1 MPEPPNP
8 SITPQ
13 WSPPKS
19 FEEFRLLWP
28 LSRGGMGE
36 VYLGHDTLLDR
47 PVAVK
52 FISTPVNSPALRE
65 QFMNEARAAARLQH
79 PNVVTIY
86 RVGEVDDHPVIIS
99 EFVRGQNLDALPKPV
114 PWTRAVEIGLGLA
127 RGLAAA
133 HRRGVLHRD
142 IKPGNV
148 IISNDGEVK
157 LLDFGLAEFFDADGQ
172 GADPEDLMWSQAA
185 EMASVSGQYATV
197 NMQVEDAARVMAVD
211 SPSSN
216 GSTSNPEDKEFVV
229 VVNRKHVDPS
239 SSTPEQ
245 KVLRQ
250 GPPSRSPVSVRGKM
264 PQAPAQ
270 RFPTIPPSDSEPQLG
285 PRSRVNPSASTPEA
299 QPEGRTPV
307 QLPAYRPTPRPSAPK
322 HQSRIAGTPL
332 YMAPEIWRG
341 EPVTRETDIY
351 AMGALLYELCA
362 GAPPHI
368 EVPLTELPR
377 IASEQDA
384 PPLLRVAPTVDPRFA
399 EIVDR
404 CLKRDPRRR
413 FASGDDLR
421 EALEALRP
429 REGKVSAP
437 EGNPYRG
444 LLAFE
449 AEHRSLFF
457 GRTNEIGTIIDRL
470 RTEAFVLVAADSG
483 VGKSSLCR
491 AGVLPLVTDGALGN
505 GRTWSVLLMVPGRNP
520 LVTLCELLAPLMQT
534 PGDKL
539 MEKLRN
545 EPTSLAWELRKKLG
559 DKTGVLIFIDQL
571 EELVTLA
578 DEHEVQTLG
587 AALGRLCTR
596 TPGIRMLATVRS
608 DFLARVAT
616 VPSLGDELA
625 RALYIL
631 RPMTSD
637 KIREAIVGPAHAK
650 GVRFET
656 AAMVD
661 QLTEST
667 AKTDSGLPLLQFA
680 LTELW
685 EARKGDVITEDSLA
699 KIGGVTGA
707 LARHADQVLMSLP
720 ADQRAAAR
728 RILMMLVTLEGTRA
742 RRTQEEILINPAA
755 HAAAEALVKGRLIVA
770 RDTGE
775 ALAYEVAHE
784 ALIRGWDTLKRW
796 LEEAAESRQVKGR
809 LELAASEWHRL
820 GKTRE
825 ALWSERQL
833 AELVLLDDS
842 DVTVKER
849 AFIVASRGAAQRS
862 RFIRR
867 ALIIAVPAVL
877 TVIWLGVRLESARN
891 QRNKVDLYRD
901 RGQSIFTEA
910 KKRAAEAATLRQQA
924 YTAFDAMDKDRGESL
939 WASALEA
946 GNDAEDLYTKSE
958 YSYTA
963 GLALDSTRADVR
975 SGISDVLYDMA
986 LLFEQTHQKQK
997 LPDVFARLQLYDT
1010 EGSRISKLTEPAVLD
1025 IAVEPADTEIEIGRY
1040 VLDKKQKYHLAD
1052 IHRLGATPLMG
1063 QTLPPASYLLTFRKS
1078 GHEEVRYPILVSHG
1092 ERLKIDFRVPKSGSI
1107 PAGYV
1112 YIPPGRFLFGSAA
1125 DEIIRAGTLSTV
1137 PLHTVQTQGYL
1148 ISRTEVT
1155 FGDFLHFAHTASKEE
1170 RSKLP
1175 ILSNEKNSVF
1185 LRESIPEQWALRVQ
1199 HASEITET
1207 AQDGTWLYKNR
1218 KTHSQADWKK
1228 LPLGGINAY
1237 DAQIFIDWLSSAG
1250 KLYGARFCTEHE
1262 WERAARGADSRD
1274 FPHGNRLDPH
1284 EANFD
1289 ETYGQDGKSAGP
1301 DMVGTYPDSMSP
1313 FGIMDMSGNV
1323 FEWTHSSLS
1332 KGQILVRSGAF
1343 WQPKFTANIANRS
1356 AMDSSFRDSMLGLR
1370 ICISAPSN

>member
-1 MPEPPNP
+1 
-8 SITPQ
+8 
-13 WSPPKS
+13 
-19 FEEFRLLWP
+19 
-28 LSRGGMGE
+28 MGE

-52 FISTPVNSPALRE
+52 FISTPVNSPMLRE

-114 PWTRAVEIGLGLA
+114 PWSRAVEIGLGLA

-197 NMQVEDAARVMAVD
+197 NMAVEDAARLLAID
-211 SPSSN
+211 PPAAP
-216 GSTSNPEDKEFVV
+216 GAAANPDDKEFVV
-229 VVNRKHVDPS
+229 VVNRKVVDPS

-245 KVLRQ
+245 RAVK
-250 GPPSRSPVSVRGKM
+250 PSTPHAGSGPVSVRG
-264 PQAPAQ
+264 QFGAPQ
-270 RFPTIPPSDSEPQLG
+270 RFQTIPPSEGQSG
-285 PRSRVNPSASTPEA
+285 PRSKVNPSASTPEA
-299 QPEGRTPV
+299 KDEPRLA
-307 QLPAYRPTPRPSAPK
+307 LPIDLSAYQPTPRPSGGK

-404 CLKRDPRRR
+404 CLKRDSTKR

-429 REGKVSAP
+429 RDGKIAAP

-505 GRTWSVLLMVPGRNP
+505 GRTWSVMLMVPGRNP
-520 LVTLCELLAPLMQT
+520 LLTLCELLAPIMAT
-534 PGDKL
+534 PADKL

-545 EPTSLAWELRKKLG
+545 EPTSLAWELRKRLG

-578 DEHEVQTLG
+578 DQREVETLG
-587 AALGRLCTR
+587 AALGRICAR

-631 RPMTSD
+631 RPMSGD
-637 KIREAIVGPAHAK
+637 KIREAVVGPAHAK

-685 EARKGDVITEDSLA
+685 EARRGDVITEESL
-699 KIGGVTGA
+699 KNIGGVTGA

-720 ADQRAAAR
+720 ADQRMAAR

-742 RRTQEEILINPAA
+742 RRTQDEILINPPA
-755 HAAAEALVKGRLIVA
+755 HSAAEALVKGRLIVA

-784 ALIRGWDTLKRW
+784 ALIRGWDTLKHW

-809 LELAASEWHRL
+809 LEQAAGEWHRL

-833 AELVLLDDS
+833 AELTLIEDNE
-842 DVTVKER
+842 VTTKEQ
-849 AFIVASRGAAQRS
+849 AFISASRSAAQRS
-862 RFIRR
+862 RTVKR
-867 ALIIAVPAVL
+867 ALVITVPVL
-877 TVIWLGVRLESARN
+877 LTLIWAGIRLESARN
-891 QRNKVDLYRD
+891 QRHKVDGYLN
-901 RGQSIFTEA
+901 RGQAFFTEA
-910 KKRAAEAATLRQQA
+910 KKKAVEAATLRQQSYA
-924 YTAFDAMDKDRGESL
+924 AFDGLDKDKGEAF

-946 GNDAEDLYTKSE
+946 GSDASGLYAKAE
-958 YSYTA
+958 YAFAS
-963 GLALDSTRADVR
+963 GLSLDSSRSDVR
-975 SGISDVLYDMA
+975 DGLSDVLYDMA
-986 LLFEQTHQKQK
+986 LLYEATFKKQQ
-997 LPDVFARLQLYDT
+997 LTEVVERLHLYD
-1010 EGSRISKLTEPAVLD
+1010 EQGARVAKLAAPATVE
-1025 IAVEPADTEIEIGRY
+1025 IAVEPAGAEIELAKY
-1040 VLDKKQKYHLAD
+1040 VPDKKDRYQV
-1052 IHRLGATPLMG
+1052 INRHRIG
-1063 QTLPPASYLLTFRKS
+1063 QSPIKSIELTPASYILIFKAA
-1078 GHEEVRYPILVSHG
+1078 GHSDTRYPIVAKHG
-1092 ERLKIDFRVPKSGSI
+1092 EHIKIQFQLPKSDRVP
-1107 PAGYV
+1107 PGYI
-1112 YIPPGRFLFGSAA
+1112 YIPPGRFLFGSGA
-1125 DEIIRAGTLSTV
+1125 DEMVRAGLLTTIPIHEV
-1137 PLHTVQTQGYL
+1137 KTGGYL

-1155 FGDFLHFAHTASKEE
+1155 FAQVLDFLASLSPEE
-1170 RSKLP
+1170 RAKMPLLSKDNHPVLLKEGP
-1175 ILSNEKNSVF
+1175 KQAWS
-1185 LRESIPEQWALRVQ
+1185 LRMQHGNISTESSADDE
-1199 HASEITET
+1199 
-1207 AQDGTWLYKNR
+1207 WLYKHR
-1218 KTHSQADWKK
+1218 KIRASHRWTD
-1228 LPLGGINAY
+1228 LPLSGMNVAE
-1237 DAQIFIDWLSSAG
+1237 QERFLEWLSKSG
-1250 KLYGARFCTEHE
+1250 RLPGARFCTEHE
-1262 WERAARGADSRD
+1262 WERGGRGADDRE
-1274 FPHGNRLDPH
+1274 FPHGNRLEPA

-1289 ETYGQDGKSAGP
+1289 ETYGQDGKQAGP
-1301 DMVGTYPDSMSP
+1301 DSVGSYPASESP
-1313 FGIMDMSGNV
+1313 FALLDMSGNV
-1323 FEWTHSSLS
+1323 HEW
-1332 KGQILVRSGAF
+1332 VRSSVSKDGF
-1343 WQPKFTANIANRS
+1343 VIRSGSSYNPKFTANLTNRGVIDTS
-1356 AMDSSFRDSMLGLR
+1356 YRDQYIGLR
-1370 ICISAPSN
+1370 ICLSYESN

>member
-1 MPEPPNP
+1 MPEPPNH

-86 RVGEVDDHPVIIS
+86 RVGEVDEHPVIIS

-197 NMQVEDAARVMAVD
+197 NMPVEDAARLMAVD
-211 SPSSN
+211 PPSSP
-216 GSTSNPEDKEFVV
+216 GASSEPDAKEFVV
-229 VVNRKHVDPS
+229 VVNHKAVDPS
-239 SSTPEQ
+239 STTPEQ
-245 KVLRQ
+245 HPDEKPAVIQ
-250 GPPSRSPVSVRGKM
+250 RSGPVSVRGMKSS
-264 PQAPAQ
+264 AQ
-270 RFPTIPPSDSEPQLG
+270 RFQTIPPTDSAPHMRG
-285 PRSRVNPSASTPEA
+285 KVNPSASTPEA
-299 QPEGRTPV
+299 ELDHRTP
-307 QLPAYRPTPRPSAPK
+307 LNLAAFHSTPRPSGGNR
-322 HQSRIAGTPL
+322 QSRIAGTPL

-404 CLKRDPRRR
+404 CLKRDANKR

-429 REGKVSAP
+429 RDGKVSAP

-520 LVTLCELLAPLMQT
+520 LMTLCELLASIMAT
-534 PGDKL
+534 PADKL

-545 EPTSLAWELRKKLG
+545 EPTCLAWELRKKLG

-578 DEHEVQTLG
+578 DQREVETLG
-587 AALGRLCTR
+587 AALGRLCSR
-596 TPGIRMLATVRS
+596 VPGIRMLATVRS

-631 RPMTSD
+631 RPMSGD

-685 EARKGDVITEDSLA
+685 EVRKGDVITEESLA

-720 ADQRAAAR
+720 TDQRTAAR
-728 RILMMLVTLEGTRA
+728 RILMMLVTLDSTRA

-796 LEEAAESRQVKGR
+796 LEEFAESRQVKGR
-809 LELAASEWHRL
+809 LELATVEWNRL
-820 GKTRE
+820 GKSKE

-833 AELVLLDDS
+833 AELVLVDDS
-842 DVTVKER
+842 DITTRER
-849 AFIVASRGAAQRS
+849 SFIVASRGAAQRTKLV
-862 RFIRR
+862 RR
-867 ALIIAVPAVL
+867 ALLVTVPMLLVA
-877 TVIWLGVRLESARN
+877 IWGGIKLESART
-891 QRNKVDLYRD
+891 QRQKVNSYLE
-901 RGQSIFTEA
+901 RGQSIFAEA
-910 KKRAAEAATLRQQA
+910 QKKASEAATLRQQSYA
-924 YTAFDAMDKDRGESL
+924 AFDNMDKDQGEAI
-939 WASALEA
+939 WAKALEA
-946 GNDAEDLYTKSE
+946 GSEARDLLRKAEHTLE
-958 YSYTA
+958 A
-963 GLALDSTRADVR
+963 GFALDSTRSEVR
-975 SGISDVLYDMA
+975 SALADVLYATA
-986 LLFEQTHQKQK
+986 LLSEATYYKQGFSDAFE
-997 LPDVFARLQLYDT
+997 RLQVYDADGHLT
-1010 EGSRISKLTEPAVLD
+1010 SKITEPASIEIDTQSIQASVS
-1025 IAVEPADTEIEIGRY
+1025 IARYAADKKKKLSIVEPRDIGLTP
-1040 VLDKKQKYHLAD
+1040 VTNLTLA
-1052 IHRLGATPLMG
+1052 
-1063 QTLPPASYLLTFRKS
+1063 PASYLLSVRAN
-1078 GHEEVRYPILVSHG
+1078 GYEEIHYPLLVNHG
-1092 ERLKIDFRVPKSGSI
+1092 EHIKIKLSIPKAGSI
-1107 PAGYV
+1107 PSGFV
-1112 YIPPGRFLFGSAA
+1112 YIPPGKFLFGSSA
-1125 DEIIRAGTLSTV
+1125 EELIRAGQLSTV
-1137 PLHTVQTQGYL
+1137 PLHNVDTAGYL
-1148 ISRTEVT
+1148 ISKYEVT
-1155 FGDFLHFAHTASKEE
+1155 MGDWLNYIEA
-1170 RSKLP
+1170 LP
-1175 ILSNEKNSVF
+1175 PNIQQNLSMISNSSNSILFKKIENKTWQV
-1185 LRESIPEQWALRVQ
+1185 RIQ
-1199 HASEITET
+1199 HAAET
-1207 AQDGTWLYKNR
+1207 TTSNPDGTLVYQHRKLR
-1218 KTHSQADWKK
+1218 KTHQWKDLPMVGISGNEAEEYAKWLDKSGK
-1228 LPLGGINAY
+1228 LP
-1237 DAQIFIDWLSSAG
+1237 
-1250 KLYGARFCTEHE
+1250 GARLCNEFE
-1262 WERAARGADSRD
+1262 WERAARGADGREY
-1274 FPHGNRLDPH
+1274 PNGNNLDAAD
-1284 EANFD
+1284 ANFD
-1289 ETYGQDGKSAGP
+1289 ETYGQDGKTAGP
-1301 DMVGTYPDSMSP
+1301 DSVGSYPQSNSP
-1313 FGIMDMSGNV
+1313 FQLFDMAGNAY
-1323 FEWTHSSLS
+1323 EWVRSSLKPGS
-1332 KGQILVRSGAF
+1332 YIIRSGGF
-1343 WQPKFTANIANRS
+1343 WNPKFTANSSNRS
-1356 AMDSSFRDSMLGLR
+1356 VSDSNYREPQLGLR
-1370 ICISAPSN
+1370 ICISFNQ

>member
-13 WSPPKS
+13 WNPPKT
-19 FEEFRLLWP
+19 FQEFRLLWP

-52 FISTPVNSPALRE
+52 FIATPVNNAALRE
-65 QFMNEARAAARLQH
+65 QFMTEARAAARLQH

-86 RVGEVDDHPVIIS
+86 RVGEVDEHPVIIS

-114 PWTRAVEIGLGLA
+114 SWTRAVEIGLGLA

-172 GADPEDLMWSQAA
+172 SADPEDLMWSQAA
-185 EMASVSGQYATV
+185 EMASVSGQYATM
-197 NMQVEDAARVMAVD
+197 NMPVEDSAKLMAVD
-211 SPSSN
+211 PPSAIGIGASPD
-216 GSTSNPEDKEFVV
+216 EKEFVI
-229 VVNRKHVDPS
+229 VVNRRSMDPS
-239 SSTPEQ
+239 STSTPEQ
-245 KVLRQ
+245 RAAYSSGAVAALSAGYSGQ
-250 GPPSRSPVSVRGKM
+250 VP
-264 PQAPAQ
+264 
-270 RFPTIPPSDSEPQLG
+270 RFPTLPPSDSQPPYG
-285 PRSRVNPSASTPEA
+285 PVSKVNPSASTPEA
-299 QPEGRTPV
+299 DPTPRMK
-307 QLPAYRPTPRPSAPK
+307 ADFSHESTPRPSPGR

-351 AMGALLYELCA
+351 AMGALLYEMCA

-413 FASGDDLR
+413 FSSGDDLR

-429 REGKVSAP
+429 REGKLSAP

-470 RTEAFVLVAADSG
+470 RTEAFVLIAADSG

-491 AGVLPLVTDGALGN
+491 AGVLPLATDGALGQS
-505 GRTWSVLLMVPGRNP
+505 RTWSVLLMVPGRNP
-520 LVTLCELLAPLMQT
+520 LLTFCELLAPIMQV
-534 PGDKL
+534 PAEKL
-539 MEKLRN
+539 MEKLRA

-559 DKTGVLIFIDQL
+559 ERTGVLIFIDQL

-578 DEHEVQTLG
+578 DQQEMQVIG
-587 AALGRLCTR
+587 AALGRLCSR

-616 VPSLGDELA
+616 VPHLGDELA

-631 RPMTSD
+631 RPMTAD
-637 KIREAIVGPAHAK
+637 KIREAVVGPAHAK

-656 AAMVD
+656 ATMVD

-685 EARKGDVITEDSLA
+685 EARKADVITEESLA

-728 RILMMLVTLEGTRA
+728 RMLMLLVTLEGTRA
-742 RRTQEEILINPAA
+742 RRTQEEILVNPAA
-755 HAAAEALVKGRLIVA
+755 QAAAEALVQGRLIVA

-809 LELAASEWHRL
+809 LEQAAHEWHRL

-833 AELVLLDDS
+833 AELALLDET
-842 DVTVKER
+842 DVTEKER
-849 AFIVASRGAAQRS
+849 AFIHQSRSAAQRS
-862 RFIRR
+862 RLVRR
-867 ALIIAVPAVL
+867 SILVSIPVLLTLIWIG
-877 TVIWLGVRLESARN
+877 IRLESARTH
-891 QRNKVDLYRD
+891 RIKVDAYRD
-901 RGQSIFTEA
+901 RGLAIFSDA
-910 KKRAAEAATLRQQA
+910 QKKVAEAAKIRQA
-924 YTAFDAMDKDRGESL
+924 SYDAFDAFDKDKGEAL
-939 WASALEA
+939 WAQALDTGTEATDLLKKAEHALEA
-946 GNDAEDLYTKSE
+946 GF
-958 YSYTA
+958 
-963 GLALDSTRADVR
+963 ALDSSRSDVR
-975 SGISDVLYDMA
+975 GALGDVLLETA
-986 LLFEQTHQKQK
+986 QFWEATFQKNK
-997 LPDVFARLQLYDT
+997 LYETRERLALYDPD
-1010 EGSRISKLTEPAVLD
+1010 GQRVSKLNAPAVVTMLVD
-1025 IAVEPADTEIEIGRY
+1025 PAGTEINIGHYVENKKKKLELVDVHPIGKTPVQNLEIQSG
-1040 VLDKKQKYHLAD
+1040 
-1052 IHRLGATPLMG
+1052 
-1063 QTLPPASYLLTFRKS
+1063 SYLLTFKAEGR
-1078 GHEEVRYPILVSHG
+1078 EEVRYPVVLARG
-1092 ERLKIDFRVPKSGSI
+1092 EKLEIKFKLPAAGSI
-1107 PAGYV
+1107 PPGYV
-1112 YIPPGRFLFGSAA
+1112 YIPPGRFYFGSSA
-1125 DEIIRAGTLSTV
+1125 DELVRAGTLTTV
-1137 PLHTVQTQGYL
+1137 PMHQRTTEGYL
-1148 ISRTEVT
+1148 IGKTEVT
-1155 FGDFLHFAHTASKEE
+1155 IADWIEYVSTLTPEE
-1170 RSKLP
+1170 RAKIP
-1175 ILSNEKNSVF
+1175 ILSDPNHPVHLRQLPDGKWHLRLNVNST
-1185 LRESIPEQWALRVQ
+1185 
-1199 HASEITET
+1199 ITET
-1207 AQDGTWLYKNR
+1207 RSDGSWVYTSRKIHANQDWMKFPIAGVNVPEIEQFLNWLVKSR
-1218 KTHSQADWKK
+1218 K
-1228 LPLGGINAY
+1228 LP
-1237 DAQIFIDWLSSAG
+1237 
-1250 KLYGARFCTEHE
+1250 GARFCSEVE
-1262 WERAARGADSRD
+1262 WERAARGADDRD
-1274 FPHGNRLDPH
+1274 FPNGYRLDAS

-1289 ETYGQDGKSAGP
+1289 ETYGQNSNTAGP
-1301 DMVGTYPDSMSP
+1301 DTVGTYQSSATHS
-1313 FGIMDMSGNV
+1313 GLLDMSGNV
-1323 FEWTHSSLS
+1323 FEWVSSGLS
-1332 KGQILVRSGAF
+1332 NKAFLTRSGGF
-1343 WQPKFTANIANRS
+1343 WNPKFASNITNRY
-1356 AMDSSFRDSMLGLR
+1356 MIEPNYRDVQVGIR
-1370 ICISAPSN
+1370 ICGTFSLD